1 MAYITQAGVGLGL
14 AKEVANEF
22 PLLGNDFATLM
33 VAVIVISQLTGP
45 PFFKF
50 AIRLVGESHLPKDIR
65 PDEIL
70 DVVIVGIESQSRQL
84 AERLLDHGWRVK
96 LVDVDKSHVSNA
108 PASDGLRHEHW
119 LPEVSAEALRQI
131 LEPKTEVAVTCC
143 RTMPKACSSARSSM
157 KTSASRGRSPA

>member
-1 MAYITQAGVGLGL
+1 MGYITQAGVGLGL

-50 AIRLVGESHLPKDIR
+50 AIRLVGESHLPKDIAD
-65 PDEIL
+65 DEIL

-84 AERLLDHGWRVK
+84 LSGCWRMAG
-96 LVDVDKSHVSNA
+96 VSSWWMWTRAMSRRRRRAMACGMNI
-108 PASDGLRHEHW
+108 G
-119 LPEVSAEALRQI
+119 
-131 LEPKTEVAVTCC
+131 C
-143 RTMPKACSSARSSM
+143 RKFRPRRSARSSSP
-157 KTSASRGRSPA
+157 KRSGGNFAAR